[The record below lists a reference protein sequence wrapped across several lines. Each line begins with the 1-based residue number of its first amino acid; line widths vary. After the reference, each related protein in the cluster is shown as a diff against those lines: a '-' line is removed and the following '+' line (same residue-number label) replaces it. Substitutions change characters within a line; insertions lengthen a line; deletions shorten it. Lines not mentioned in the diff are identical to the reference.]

1 MEAAIS
7 NAWFSDSQSK
17 SEPTLPPWM
26 FRHPELMRSMAAAD
40 HLDRQR
46 LVNTLNYLHFQAN
59 PIYAF
64 LSHPEY
70 DESVL
75 IEVHP
80 DPCLGKVLNCRWAA
94 TYARYKL
101 EHYRLKYLIL
111 PHAQS
116 FIVVPGRLLSR
127 DSDRFSLEL
136 PEAALVVSRRQFPRY
151 GCRDVKAELWQD
163 GFQAEGEMIDFS
175 PQAFRLKVQS
185 SSEFSFNC
193 FNSEAPATVRLSN
206 RDHVFYSGICR
217 CSREKPDGKNRELVL
232 APVDDRI
239 KRFKPKALRNP
250 RRQSSPPLYAMFE
263 HPFTKKQLQ
272 REILDIST
280 TGFAIC
286 NKPSESILMPG
297 MIIPEMSITYAGV
310 LKLHCKAQVIYRKEE
325 TEQTRFGLT
334 ILDMDLTSYN
344 HLNQIINHSHGADS
358 GMLNEV
364 NVEELWEFFFDT
376 DFIYPQKY
384 KHIESFKEHFRDTY
398 RRLYG
403 EAPEIA
409 KHFTYQRNGRI
420 YGHIAMLRA
429 YERTWMVHH
438 HAARPIGGR
447 PIGLVVLKQLIY
459 YLKDLNRLPSANM
472 DYVITYF
479 RPENKFPARVFGGFA
494 ENHDNPQHCSV
505 DQFAYLSYPA
515 GKIFGDLPLS
525 WCMRECSA
533 SDFWEFEQFYR
544 NNYGGLFWSIVMRD
558 HQQNKRPIEEVY
570 AENGFVRRWKIYV
583 LTHLNYPKAFI
594 VAEESDI
601 GINLSNLLNG
611 FKIFVMDRDM
621 DPDILFSAI
630 SSILHK
636 RSAGSISLLICPA
649 DYADKEGVKG
659 EKKNYLLWILD
670 MQYANEYIEFL
681 SKRYRIRYD

>member
-1 MEAAIS
+1 MEAAIVNVS
-7 NAWFSDSQSK
+7 LHDSQSK
-17 SEPTLPPWM
+17 SEPILPPWM
-26 FRHPELMRSMAAAD
+26 FQHPELMRSMVSAD
-40 HLDRQR
+40 HLDRQK
-46 LVNTLNYLHFQAN
+46 LANTLNYLHFRAD
-59 PIYAF
+59 PLYAF

-94 TYARYKL
+94 TYTRYKL
-101 EHYRLKYLIL
+101 EQYRLKYLIL

-116 FIVVPGRLLSR
+116 FIVIPVHLLSR
-127 DSDRFSLEL
+127 DSERFSLEL

-163 GFQAEGEMIDFS
+163 GFQVEGEMMDFS

-185 SSEFSFNC
+185 SPEFSFHC
-193 FNSEAPATVRLSN
+193 FNSEEPATVRLSN
-206 RDHVFYSGICR
+206 RKNVFYSGICR
-217 CSREKPDGKNRELVL
+217 CSREKPDGNSRELVF
-232 APVDDRI
+232 APIDDRI
-239 KRFKPKALRNP
+239 KRFKARSLRNP
-250 RRQSSPPLYAMFE
+250 RRQSYPPLYAIFE
-263 HPFTKKQLQ
+263 HPFMKKRFQ
-272 REILDIST
+272 REIMDIST
-280 TGFAIC
+280 TGFSIC
-286 NKPSESILMPG
+286 NKPDESVLMPG
-297 MIIPEMSITYAGV
+297 MIIPNMSINYAGI

-325 TEQTRFGLT
+325 AEQTRFGLT

-344 HLNQIINHSHGADS
+344 RLNQIINHIHGSDS
-358 GMLNEV
+358 GTLNEV
-364 NVEELWEFFFDT
+364 NLEELWEFFFDT

-384 KHIESFKEHFRDTY
+384 KNIQSFKTQFQEVY
-398 RRLYG
+398 RRLYE

-409 KHFTYQRNGRI
+409 KHFTYQRNGKI

-479 RPENKFPARVFGGFA
+479 RPENKFPARVFGGFTK
-494 ENHDNPQHCSV
+494 EHDNPSHCSV
-505 DQFAYLSYPA
+505 DQFAYIAYPA
-515 GKIFGDLPLS
+515 EKSFGDLPVGWRL
-525 WCMRECSA
+525 RECTVA
-533 SDFWEFEQFYR
+533 DVWEFEQFYR
-544 NNYGGLFWSIVMRD
+544 NHYGGLFGSIIT
-558 HQQNKRPIEEVY
+558 HNFQQNGQPVESVF
-570 AENGFVRRWKIYV
+570 AESGFVRRWKMYV

-594 VAEESDI
+594 VAEKSDI

-611 FKIFVMDRDM
+611 FKIFLMDLDIA
-621 DPDILFSAI
+621 PEILFSAV
-630 SSILHK
+630 SYTENTPP
-636 RSAGSISLLICPA
+636 AGSVSLLICPA
-649 DYADKEGVKG
+649 DYADKAEMIYENKR
-659 EKKNYLLWILD
+659 YLLWILD